1 MVLDDIRSCVARAPD
16 AIAVQDG
23 ELRLTYLELARYA
36 SGLAARLT
44 RRGIGPDDVVA
55 VYAGRSA
62 ELVVAELSVL
72 LAGAAYLPLDP
83 AHPAARISELLAL
96 SGAAAVISTGPLLAD
111 DGLRGHD
118 LEVVD
123 LMEVPPEP
131 LAVPAKLDDAT
142 LAYVIY
148 TSGSTGRPRA

>member
-1 MVLDDIRSCVARAPD
+1 VPVFDDIRSCVTRAPD

-23 ELRLTYLELARYA
+23 ELRLTYLELVRYA

-44 RRGIGPDDVVA
+44 RRGIGQDDVVA
-55 VYAGRSA
+55 VYADRSA

-83 AHPAARISELLAL
+83 AHPATRISELLAL
-96 SGAAAVISTGPLLAD
+96 SGAAAVISTGPLLSD
-111 DGLRGHD
+111 DALRGHD

-123 LMEVPPEP
+123 ARRRCSLDED
-131 LAVPAKLDDAT
+131 LALQNRRSR
-142 LAYVIY
+142 LQHENSHLIL
-148 TSGSTGRPRA
+148 R